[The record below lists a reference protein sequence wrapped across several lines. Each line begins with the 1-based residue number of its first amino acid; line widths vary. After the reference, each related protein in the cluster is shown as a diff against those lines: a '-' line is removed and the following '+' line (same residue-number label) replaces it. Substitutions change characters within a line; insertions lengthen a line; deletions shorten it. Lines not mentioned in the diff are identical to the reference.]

1 MTYNVLSQI
10 ENTDAMLK
18 GLDEFEWLQYHTKD
32 KIFVKNLVPI
42 PYDRIKGICVP
53 LTSEDKNNNKTVV
66 LTTLTVR
73 GFQNYI
79 AKLES

>member
-1 MTYNVLSQI
+1 MLYNVLSQI
-10 ENTDAMLK
+10 ENTDAILN
-18 GLDEFEWLQYHTKD
+18 GLDEYEWLQYHTKD

-42 PYDRIKGICVP
+42 PYDKIKGIFVP

-66 LTTLTVR
+66 LTALTVK

-79 AKLES
+79 TKLES